1 MTQSKKVQFHDNVH
15 NKDIII
21 ELKSKRKGTYWSY
34 DTVPFAYGPFKND
47 NQAMQDA
54 KLFSTYGTTCKTLL
68 KVGSRG

>member
-34 DTVPFAYGPFKND
+34 DTVPFAYGPFKNE